1 MPYSSPEGRFVM
13 EPELRLELD
22 GMPFDSTADGKV
34 AVLEAVSSVTGVE
47 CPQSLWKRLTSDHP
61 EILDYCQAHSF
72 QDGTERLVVGVEGW
86 EKIITL
92 LPEYLS
98 DGC

>member
-1 MPYSSPEGRFVM
+1 M
-13 EPELRLELD
+13 EPEHRFELD
-22 GMPFDSTADGKV
+22 GMPVSSTADGRM
-34 AVLEAVSSVTGVE
+34 AVVEAVSAVTRFE
-47 CPQSLWKRLTSDHP
+47 SPEILWKRLTSDHP
-61 EILDYCQAHSF
+61 EILDYCEAHFF

-98 DGC
+98 HGRRHDGPGDPA

>member
-1 MPYSSPEGRFVM
+1 M
-13 EPELRLELD
+13 EPELRFEID
-22 GMPFDSTADGKV
+22 GMPVDSTADGKV
-34 AVLEAVSSVTGVE
+34 AVMDAVSAVTGFE
-47 CPQSLWKRLTSDHP
+47 CPKILWKSLTSDHP
-61 EILDYCQAHSF
+61 EILDYCEEHFF

-86 EKIITL
+86 EKIISL